1 MRRRACGC
9 VWIPGVDV
17 VAVKEA
23 YSQIDEEP
31 AASNRLLAAGH

>member
-1 MRRRACGC
+1 MRRRVCGRA
-9 VWIPGVDV
+9 WIPGVDV